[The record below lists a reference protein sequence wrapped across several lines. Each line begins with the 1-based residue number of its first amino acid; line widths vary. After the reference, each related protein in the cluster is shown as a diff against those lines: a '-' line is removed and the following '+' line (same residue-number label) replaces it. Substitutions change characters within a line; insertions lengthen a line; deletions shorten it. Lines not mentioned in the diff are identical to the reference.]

1 MDAKTVKRNFEE
13 NSNNIEEKS
22 PKKSKKLKPKKKK
35 KSRKFWKRKNDIF
48 KVEAVLGSLREFKPR
63 ILNKTLNIFEKE
75 HEEVN
80 QKTDKEE
87 ELDSTYGIRN
97 TLNFFL
103 KSTWRLLQAKF
114 KMESWKQ
121 VQQASTNSFS
131 TAFLSWY

>member
-13 NSNNIEEKS
+13 NSNNIEEKYQK
-22 PKKSKKLKPKKKK
+22 KKSKKLKPKKKK

-75 HEEVN
+75 HEEVH

-97 TLNFFL
+97 TLNFF
-103 KSTWRLLQAKF
+103 
-114 KMESWKQ
+114 
-121 VQQASTNSFS
+121 
-131 TAFLSWY
+131 

>member
-1 MDAKTVKRNFEE
+1 MDAKTVKRNYEE

-22 PKKSKKLKPKKKK
+22 QKKSKKIKTKKKK
-35 KSRKFWKRKNDIF
+35 VDNFEDGKNDIF

-97 TLNFFL
+97 TLKNFL
-103 KSTWRLLQAKF
+103 KNTWRLLQAKL
-114 KMESWKQ
+114 KMES
-121 VQQASTNSFS
+121 
-131 TAFLSWY
+131 

>member
-1 MDAKTVKRNFEE
+1 MKKTA
-13 NSNNIEEKS
+13 IIL
-22 PKKSKKLKPKKKK
+22 KKSLKKKPKIKTKKKK
-35 KSRKFWKRKNDIF
+35 VDNFEDGKNDIF

-114 KMESWKQ
+114 KMES
-121 VQQASTNSFS
+121 
-131 TAFLSWY
+131 